1 MGIEPTTYQIVA
13 EMLKAVIG
21 RILDPQ
27 RVGFP
32 IGGALVSLPALRRGI
47 GSSPDDGGRRT
58 SYVHGSQDDEMRSGS
73 G

>member
-1 MGIEPTTYQIVA
+1 VLI
-13 EMLKAVIG
+13 AVIG

-32 IGGALVSLPALRRGI
+32 IGGALVSLPVLRRGI

-58 SYVHGSQDDEMRSGS
+58 SYVHSTHDDE
-73 G
+73 